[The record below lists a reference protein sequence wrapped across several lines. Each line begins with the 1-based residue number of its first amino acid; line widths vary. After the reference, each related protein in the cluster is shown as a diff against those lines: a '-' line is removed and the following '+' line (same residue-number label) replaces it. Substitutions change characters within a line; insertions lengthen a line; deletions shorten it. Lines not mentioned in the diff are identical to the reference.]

1 MKKMKKIAAFAAATV
16 MAISMASISAYA
28 TGNADVDAAA
38 GTYSTVE
45 IKSDHTY
52 TYFKIFEGNFET
64 VDSAKVIV
72 DPALS
77 TGVTAGGLKSALSA
91 SSEKPADLA
100 KAMESKTGKD
110 LAALIETNK
119 SDIFGSATGTALA
132 DSDNLTN
139 GYYYIEE
146 TANGKTTPLL
156 LIVDGSEKVTIHTKL
171 GAPLVEKKVQDNE
184 TDEVSQT
191 KSAIG
196 DNYYT
201 NGSDAAVN
209 NKFNDTAD
217 YSIGDKVPFEI
228 LGTIPENIDEY
239 DHYFYEF
246 TDTLGA
252 GFNKPT
258 DVTVTLIKKAD
269 GSTSTLTVIPTVTG
283 EDTTEKTIKFTFNDI
298 KKQGVAAGDIIKIAY
313 KAQLNS
319 SAVIG
324 KMGNTNGVDLT
335 YSMVTTYDGNGY
347 ADTTEGKTKKE
358 NETTT
363 TTKDGV
369 GVFTYQIDATK
380 VDGASTKTKLA
391 GAKFKLLNKDQDK
404 AATFESGKFTG
415 WATDVESGTE
425 FTTNETGVFKVAG
438 LDEGTYYIKETDAPE
453 GYNMLE
459 EPIKIELLAVTNKDS
474 RYTYVK
480 DDASAAFTSL
490 NAEIDDVA
498 ATTGDPAVNANYE
511 DGVVPVEIK
520 NNKGSKIPE
529 TGGIGTKIFTVAG
542 GTIAVGAGV
551 LLITKK
557 RMKKED

>member
-16 MAISMASISAYA
+16 MAASMASIGAFA
-28 TGNADVDAAA
+28 EGNVASGAAS

-45 IKSDHTY
+45 IKSTHTY
-52 TYFKIFEGNFET
+52 RYFKIFDGNFET

-77 TGVTAGGLKSALSA
+77 ADVTASGLKSALNA
-91 SSEKPADLA
+91 DSEEPADLA

-119 SDIFGSATGTALA
+119 SAIFGSTTGTALA

-184 TDEVSQT
+184 TDEPTQT

-196 DNYYT
+196 NDKY
-201 NGSDAAVN
+201 SDSTAE

-217 YSIGDKVPFEI
+217 YSIGDNVPFEI

-258 DVTVTLIKKAD
+258 DITVTLIKKAD
-269 GSTSTLTVIPTVTG
+269 GSTSTLSVTPTVTG
-283 EDTTEKTIKFTFNDI
+283 DDNTEKTIKFTFNDI
-298 KKQGVAAGDIIKIAY
+298 KTASVAAGDVVKISY

-324 KMGNTNGVDLT
+324 KMGNTNGVKLT
-335 YSMVTTYDGNGY
+335 YSKTTTYDGSGY
-347 ADTTEGKTKKE
+347 TDDTKKE
-358 NETTT
+358 QETDTTT
-363 TTKDGV
+363 EDGV

-380 VDGASTKTKLA
+380 VDGASTTTTLA

-415 WATDVESGTE
+415 WAADVESGTE
-425 FTTNETGVFKVAG
+425 FTTAETGVFKVAG

-474 RYTYVK
+474 GYTYVK

-490 NAEIDDVA
+490 NAEIDDVT
-498 ATTGDPAVNANYE
+498 ATTGDPAVNANYD
-511 DGVVPVEIK
+511 DGVVPVEVK